1 MEKVKGEGG
10 RWLQNFCIQTCV
22 EAQKRGDFRT
32 ELAGRGDYKLL
43 PGPFEAVQIS
53 NTALAPSLAWNPHFC
68 NWQASAAPHLTF
80 TKTSPPVYLQTHHL
94 HKTPKKAVWTQFLC
108 TTGVC
113 KWIYYHADT
122 ASYVLTHHFGV
133 CRPGQT
139 TPLAP
144 SISPGDDPED
154 EDRWKGQIKSTQ
166 NPLKDSSQSLLTPE
180 FLSRLG
186 NPITR
191 EKGQ

>member
-1 MEKVKGEGG
+1 MAAEFLHSDMCGGPKKG
-10 RWLQNFCIQTCV
+10 RLPNW
-22 EAQKRGDFRT
+22 
-32 ELAGRGDYKLL
+32 AGREGDYKLL
-43 PGPFEAVQIS
+43 PVPFEAVQIS
-53 NTALAPSLAWNPHFC
+53 NTALAPSLAWNPHFYH
-68 NWQASAAPHLTF
+68 WQASAAPHFTS
-80 TKTSPPVYLQTHHL
+80 TKTSPLLYLQNHHL
-94 HKTPKKAVWTQFLC
+94 HKTPKKAVWAQFLC

-139 TPLAP
+139 TPLVP

-180 FLSRLG
+180 FLSWLG
-186 NPITR
+186 NPITC